1 MRALR
6 TMNEDQTRHW
16 REAVEAER
24 RERTDIDAELEAF
37 KLAAAVNSFSG
48 YLRKAIHGSGVPLTL
63 LLARTDVEWETLRAF
78 LAGEGSLPSDAIDR
92 IATTLHLDFCWIP
105 ANGESDAETSH
116 G

>member
-24 RERTDIDAELEAF
+24 REGTDIDADLEAF
-37 KLAAAVNSFSG
+37 ELGAAENSFSG
-48 YLRKAIHGSGVPLTL
+48 HLQKAIHGSGVPLTL
-63 LLARTDVEWETLRAF
+63 VLARTDVEWVTLRPF

-92 IATTLHLDFCWIP
+92 IATTLHLDCCRIP
-105 ANGESDAETSH
+105 ANGASDAETSH